1 MNLGRLELIA
11 KEVMEAETL
20 SSPGNECIHFCCTF
34 FSAIAVFLQLDK
46 QICAWRSS
54 SGLTNLSTL
63 IFDV

>member
-46 QICAWRSS
+46 HGVLAMA
-54 SGLTNLSTL
+54 
-63 IFDV
+63 